1 MSQGDIENAKLS
13 FVTRR
18 EFKKVFDGPNV
29 DLFYG
34 QVQQAFLE
42 SLEVNKD
49 SLLGVEFIEMDLN
62 FCPEPIPVKKGMRIG
77 SMTAKQ
83 DIFITDNIGAF
94 VTINGERRSLK
105 LDSMVKVGDRWLLMS
120 PITFRKQW

>member
-1 MSQGDIENAKLS
+1 MSRGDIENAKLS
-13 FVTRR
+13 FVTLR
-18 EFKKVFDGPNV
+18 EFKEVFAGPNV
-29 DLFYG
+29 DAFHG

-42 SLEVNKD
+42 SLEANKD
-49 SLLGVEFIEMDLN
+49 SLQGVEFIEMDMH

-83 DIFITDNIGAF
+83 DTFITDNIGVF
-94 VTINGERRSLK
+94 VTINGEKRSLK

-120 PITFRKQW
+120 PISFRKQW